1 MEKQYMDSGLFVPFF
16 TQYIVEKTITE
27 DELSI
32 VYCTPDKHYLYISG
46 VQYSPEKFDYC
57 VFDNR
62 YTISYRTSNLSDVVN
77 TLIKILAK

>member
-1 MEKQYMDSGLFVPFF
+1 MEKQYMNSGLFVPYF

-27 DELSI
+27 DVLSI

-46 VQYSPEKFDYC
+46 VQYDTGKFDYC

-62 YTISYRTSNLSDVVN
+62 HTISYRTNRLDDVVD
-77 TLIKILAK
+77 TLIKVLAQ

>member
-1 MEKQYMDSGLFVPFF
+1 MDSGLFVPYF

-27 DELSI
+27 DVLDL

-46 VQYSPEKFDYC
+46 VQYSPGKYDYR

-62 YTISYRTSNLSDVVN
+62 YTISYRTKDLSDVVD
-77 TLIKILAK
+77 TLVTILAQ